1 MLQFHP
7 YSILTGDTRVEFVI
21 YSVLKISN
29 ELQVERYISVGFPFF
44 RQRHNLKAWV
54 FIVPV
59 AIFIVGYK

>member
-1 MLQFHP
+1 MDENSRRHEKV
-7 YSILTGDTRVEFVI
+7 Y
-21 YSVLKISN
+21 KM
-29 ELQVERYISVGFPFF
+29 QVERYISVGFPFF